1 MDNAMSFVAM
11 TSIIELDAAT
21 AAGHIGARHRLG
33 ERVEQGECHSVFWNS
48 RDPGLMASPC

>member
-11 TSIIELDAAT
+11 RAMIELDAAT

-33 ERVEQGECHSVFWNS
+33 KRVEQGECHSVFWNS

>member
-11 TSIIELDAAT
+11 TSIIELDAAN
-21 AAGHIGARHRLG
+21 AVGHVGARHRLG